1 MASRQADDN
10 RERREARGGRT
21 QRLLGR
27 IALIED
33 AFLVILLS
41 LMIAIAA
48 AQILLRNFLDMGLA
62 WGDQALR
69 VLVLWVALI
78 GAVAAARE
86 NKHIT
91 IDVLLRFLA
100 EPAKAVSRLVV
111 GLFTA
116 SVCAVVAIHAGRFV
130 YLDYEAAT
138 VAFGD
143 LPLWVIEL
151 ILPVGFGLIALRY
164 LLASM
169 TRLKHLITGEGGI

>member
-1 MASRQADDN
+1 MASRRADDN
-10 RERREARGGRT
+10 RKARESRGEETRG
-21 QRLLGR
+21 LLGR
-27 IALIED
+27 IALVED
-33 AFLVILLS
+33 ALLVILLA
-41 LMIAIAA
+41 LMIAVAA

-69 VLVLWVALI
+69 VLVLWIALI

-86 NKHIT
+86 DKHIS
-91 IDVLLRFLA
+91 IDALLRFLA

-116 SVCAVVAIHAGRFV
+116 SVCAVVAFHAGRFV

-138 VAFGD
+138 VAFGN

-151 ILPVGFGLIALRY
+151 ILPAGFALIALRY
-164 LLASM
+164 LVTSM
-169 TRLKHLITGEGGI
+169 ARWKHLITGEGGN